1 MRTIATDR
9 MSEIL
14 FGQTRGAVLGLLFGH
29 TDQSFYIRQIARD
42 TGISTGAL
50 QRELE
55 QLAEIGLISRTK
67 IGNQVFYQA
76 NAASPVFQEIRS
88 LVAKTVGIIK
98 VLRSALEPLASR
110 IQFAFVFGS
119 IARRE
124 ETAASD
130 IDLMI
135 IGDTTFDEI
144 LRAISPAQ
152 TTLTREINPSIYSPA
167 EFKAKLKKGNHFL
180 TTIVKSEKLFV
191 IGTEDELRNL
201 GSKRVA

>member
-1 MRTIATDR
+1 
-9 MSEIL
+9 MSEVL
-14 FGQTRGAVLGLLFGH
+14 FGHTRGAVLGLLYGH
-29 TDQSFYIRQIARD
+29 TDESFYIRQIARD

-76 NAASPVFQEIRS
+76 NASSPVFQEIRS
-88 LVAKTVGIIK
+88 LVAKTVGVVK
-98 VLRSALEPLASR
+98 VLDSALQPLASR
-110 IQFAFVFGS
+110 ISVAFVFGS
-119 IARRE
+119 VARRE
-124 ETAASD
+124 ETAVSD

-135 IGDTTFDEI
+135 IGDTTFDEVVT
-144 LRAISPAQ
+144 AITPAQ
-152 TTLTREINPSIYSPA
+152 TKLAREINPSIYAPA

-180 TTIVKSEKLFV
+180 ASIMKSEKLFV
-191 IGTEDELRNL
+191 IGSEDELRNL

>member
-1 MRTIATDR
+1 M
-9 MSEIL
+9 L
-14 FGQTRGAVLGLLFGH
+14 FGQIDKG
-29 TDQSFYIRQIARD
+29 FYIRQIARN

-76 NAASPVFQEIRS
+76 NVGSPVFQEIRS
-88 LVAKTVGIIK
+88 LVAKTVGLTK
-98 VLRSALEPLASR
+98 LLQSALAALGSR
-110 IQFAFVFGS
+110 VQVAFVFGS

-124 ETAASD
+124 ETSASD

-135 IGDTTFDEI
+135 IGDTTFDEV
-144 LRAISPAQ
+144 LGAISSAQ
-152 TTLTREINPSIYSPA
+152 TTLAREINPSIYSPA
-167 EFKAKLKKGNHFL
+167 EFRAKLKKGNHFL
-180 TTIVKSEKLFV
+180 TSIMKSEKMFV
-191 IGTEDELRNL
+191 IGTEDDLRNL

>member
-1 MRTIATDR
+1 

-14 FGQTRGAVLGLLFGH
+14 FGHTRGAVLGLLFGH
-29 TDQSFYIRQIARD
+29 TDESFYIRQIARD

-67 IGNQVFYQA
+67 VGNQVFYHA

-88 LVAKTVGIIK
+88 LVTKTVGVIGA
-98 VLRSALEPLASR
+98 LRSALAPLASR
-110 IQFAFVFGS
+110 IQVAFVFGS
-119 IARRE
+119 VARRE

-130 IDLMI
+130 IDLMV
-135 IGDTTFDEI
+135 IGDTTFDE
-144 LRAISPAQ
+144 AISAISAAQ
-152 TTLTREINPSIYSPA
+152 SALAREINPSIYSPT

-180 TTIVKSEKLFV
+180 TSIIKSEKMFV

>member
-1 MRTIATDR
+1 

-14 FGQTRGAVLGLLFGH
+14 FGHTRGAVLGLLFGH
-29 TDQSFYIRQIARD
+29 TDESFYIRQIARD

-67 IGNQVFYQA
+67 VGNQVFYQA

-88 LVAKTVGIIK
+88 LVTKTVGVIGA
-98 VLRSALEPLASR
+98 LRSALAPLASR
-110 IQFAFVFGS
+110 IQVAFVFGS
-119 IARRE
+119 VARRE

-130 IDLMI
+130 IDLMV
-135 IGDTTFDEI
+135 IGDTTFDE
-144 LRAISPAQ
+144 AISAISAAQ
-152 TTLTREINPSIYSPA
+152 SALAREINPSIYSPT

-180 TTIVKSEKLFV
+180 TSIIKSEKMFV

>member
-1 MRTIATDR
+1 

-76 NAASPVFQEIRS
+76 DAASPVFQEIRS

-98 VLRSALEPLASR
+98 VLQSALAPLGSR
-110 IQFAFVFGS
+110 VQVAFVFGS
-119 IARRE
+119 VARRE
-124 ETAASD
+124 ETARSD

-135 IGDTTFDEI
+135 VGDTTFDEV
-144 LRAISPAQ
+144 LNAISPAQ
-152 TTLTREINPSIYSPA
+152 TTLAREINPSIYSPA

-180 TTIVKSEKLFV
+180 TSIVKSEKMFV
-191 IGTEDELRNL
+191 IGTEDELRSL